1 MNSDSDEE
9 FEDGEE
15 DGEEEDDAMGVE
27 MNVNF
32 DAQTA
37 TDADFHGIK
46 RLLQQLFLKVVCRQ
60 ATAIQNLLIS

>member
-1 MNSDSDEE
+1 MTAEDVEAPTISKTLADS
-9 FEDGEE
+9 
-15 DGEEEDDAMGVE
+15 EEEIDDEDDDGDDDDEAMGVE

-46 RLLQQLFLKVVCRQ
+46 RLLQQLFLKV
-60 ATAIQNLLIS
+60 